1 MYWDR
6 SVRQV
11 QAHKIFLLIQSQ
23 CRSTNCRA
31 ASRECHK
38 QNFPKLHN
46 YMKSWKNSNSLA
58 LLISFL
64 LYREGIS
71 FLKFDISSVQGIIY
85 IMSAPE
91 AGRKVCVFSS
101 QFCHGF
107 SANSFYN
114 SFLQFIHQ
122 ITTKKNK
129 KKSSSGPLL
138 ITFWWTTE
146 ALKVGITLLL
156 AVIICA
162 VSKRIIRTA
171 FQFPSLKVALD
182 GRDEPKSPLQSTT
195 AMNQVQYCVL
205 QSQHRETAEHE
216 QHSATQMGDCVA
228 EHCRDPSP
236 LFPHTKNHQTA
247 TGLH

>member
-122 ITTKKNK
+122 ITTKKIKKIKQWSFAHYFLMNYRSFESWNHTVTCSNYMCSFQMNNK
-129 KKSSSGPLL
+129 NCIPVSFTKGCFRWQRWAQEPIAIHHCNEPSAILRPAVPAQRDS
-138 ITFWWTTE
+138 WTRA
-146 ALKVGITLLL
+146 AL
-156 AVIICA
+156 
-162 VSKRIIRTA
+162 SN
-171 FQFPSLKVALD
+171 PD
-182 GRDEPKSPLQSTT
+182 GRLCCRALQRPLSL
-195 AMNQVQYCVL
+195 V
-205 QSQHRETAEHE
+205 
-216 QHSATQMGDCVA
+216 
-228 EHCRDPSP
+228 PS
-236 LFPHTKNHQTA
+236 H
-247 TGLH
+247 

>member
-46 YMKSWKNSNSLA
+46 YVKSRKNSNSLA

-64 LYREGIS
+64 LCREGIS

-91 AGRKVCVFSS
+91 AGRKVCLQFSVLPWFLS
-101 QFCHGF
+101 KFV
-107 SANSFYN
+107 
-114 SFLQFIHQ
+114 LQFIFTIHSS
-122 ITTKKNK
+122 NYYK
-129 KKSSSGPLL
+129 KKKIKQWSFAHYFLMNYRSFESWNHTVTCSNYMCNFQMNNKNCIP
-138 ITFWWTTE
+138 
-146 ALKVGITLLL
+146 
-156 AVIICA
+156 
-162 VSKRIIRTA
+162 VS
-171 FQFPSLKVALD
+171 F
-182 GRDEPKSPLQSTT
+182 
-195 AMNQVQYCVL
+195 
-205 QSQHRETAEHE
+205 
-216 QHSATQMGDCVA
+216 
-228 EHCRDPSP
+228 
-236 LFPHTKNHQTA
+236 TKGCFRWQR
-247 TGLH
+247 